1 MWLSPTAIPGTAQPA
16 SWLTSLCRLTES
28 AIAVRRSGESRPST
42 ELAISSCS
50 WVADV
55 STSLCAPGSPVIE
68 VRKDGV
74 TVVGSATCTKPEL
87 IHWASSAVEEA
98 TYTVIERALAAVPHH
113 LGFCTNFTVEPV
125 TEPIMKGPPERSMA
139 RSTVEHVGS
148 QPTFSMTWAGNR
160 SLNSLCQSA

>member
-1 MWLSPTAIPGTAQPA
+1 MWLSATAIPGTAQPA
-16 SWLTSLCRLTES
+16 SWLTRLWRLIDS
-28 AIAVRRSGESRPST
+28 AIAVRRSGESRAPS
-42 ELAISSCS
+42 ELAMSS
-50 WVADV
+50 
-55 STSLCAPGSPVIE
+55 
-68 VRKDGV
+68 
-74 TVVGSATCTKPEL
+74 CTKPEL

-160 SLNSLCQSA
+160 SLNSLCQSAYVLSNLTVTVWP